1 MRAYNIIQQVEPGSI
16 AQEAGIAPGDCLL
29 KINGEEI
36 YDILEYKFYSAATE
50 LELEI
55 ERPDGE
61 LLQVKVEKDEYEDL
75 GIDFRYPLLSKPRGC
90 ANHCIFCFI
99 DQLPKGLRKTLYFK
113 DDDSRLSFLQ
123 GNYVTLTN
131 LSEREIKSIG
141 KMRVSPINVSVHTTD
156 EELRRMMMG
165 NKNAGKV
172 NEIMRYWADCGISM
186 NCQIVLC
193 KGINDGPRLDKTI
206 TDLCALWPHV
216 SSLAVVPAGLSC
228 HRQGLFE
235 LQTYE
240 KREAAAVIRQI
251 EKWQERLLKQLG
263 SRFVFASD
271 EFYLQA
277 ETPLPDYEA
286 YEDFP
291 QLENGVG
298 LLACMQDE
306 FDYCLED
313 MEKMSCSRTV
323 SIATGTAA
331 YPFIKALARRLMEK
345 AEGLCIHVYRVENRL
360 FGKTVTVAGLLC
372 GRDILHALRSK
383 PLGDTLYITASMLRD
398 GENVLLD
405 DMTVQ
410 ELGEALSVRVQ
421 AVDNDGQDFIYK
433 LTNTVF

>member
-1 MRAYNIIQQVEPGSI
+1 MRAYNIIERVEPGSI

-55 ERPDGE
+55 ERPHGE

-90 ANHCIFCFI
+90 ANNCIFCFI

-156 EELRRMMMG
+156 EKLRRMMMG

-193 KGINDGPRLDKTI
+193 KGINDGPQLDKTI

-313 MEKMSCSRTV
+313 MERTSCRRTV

-331 YPFIKALARRLMEK
+331 YPFIKALAQRLMEK
-345 AEGLCIHVYRVENRL
+345 AEGLCVHVYQVENRL

-372 GRDILHALRSK
+372 GRDILHALRGK
-383 PLGDTLYITASMLRD
+383 PLGDMLYITASMLRD

-421 AVDNDGQDFIYK
+421 AVENDGQDFIYK